1 VSIDHEQIVRTV
13 IEAIARVK
21 EIPADGITL
30 DQKFEEIGMDSLDGL
45 NVVFEL
51 EVALGI
57 AIATDDA
64 IAVRSV
70 RDVVAAVEQLLNTR
84 GTSAAV

>member
-1 VSIDHEQIVRTV
+1 MDHQHIERTV
-13 IEAIARVK
+13 IEAIAKVK
-21 EIPADGITL
+21 EIPAEDITL
-30 DQKFEEIGMDSLDGL
+30 DRTFEEIGMDSLDGL

-51 EVALGI
+51 EVAFNI
-57 AIATDDA
+57 TVATDNA

-70 RDVVAAVEQLLNTR
+70 RDVVAAVEQIVSAS

>member
-1 VSIDHEQIVRTV
+1 MEHEHIVRTV

-21 EIPADGITL
+21 EIAADGITL
-30 DQKFEEIGMDSLDGL
+30 DQNFEEIGMDSLDGL

-51 EVALGI
+51 EVAFNI
-57 AIATDDA
+57 TIATDDA

-70 RDVVAAVEQLLNTR
+70 RDVVAAVEQLLKTR